1 MSELTK
7 EKKIALGVTIA
18 IAVVFVIIII
28 IVIVV
33 IIKRKKKAEEEK
45 ETKEGF
51 KTGNQTIPMILL
63 NSYMISTLTKDARN
77 LSSLVTNSTIYA
89 IERAI
94 NKARKELDSAIETF
108 KKRCEEKGIKDHKK
122 VTGPQK
128 TFMQFDKIP
137 VTSRYN
143 RVLDLYEVLR
153 NVISKIEKEKPI
165 ITEIV
170 VPEMGWRNHST
181 SIIKQETKLTIKP
194 EIKTYILNN
203 CNYMEVPTYKY
214 VQASLGQKR
223 KVNGREETIWHES
236 SYNYKPKL
244 EEKVSRSMIQDI
256 DFSGNSHQ
264 TNGIKLEE
272 SKPVVEEVKISKVEE
287 AKPQVIEEVKVSK
300 VEEVKPIV
308 NEIKI
313 AEAKPEVVELK
324 AVGIAEAKQQVIKAA
339 NVEPPVVS
347 NYVEPIRVAESNII
361 EAKAENPKAE
371 TVQAAVVNNY
381 VTSKADGI
389 DFKTASAQNS
399 EVRIPAGAICTTNEQ
414 EIKFLKALRSLK

>member
-28 IVIVV
+28 IIIVV

-63 NSYMISTLTKDARN
+63 NSYMNSTLTKDARN

-94 NKARKELDSAIETF
+94 NKARKELDSAIEAF
-108 KKRCEEKGIKDHKK
+108 KKRCAEKGIKDHKK

-128 TFMQFDKIP
+128 TFILLDKIP

-153 NVISKIEKEKPI
+153 NVISKIDKEKAT

-170 VPEMGWRNHST
+170 IPEMDWKNHST

-223 KVNGREETIWHES
+223 KVNGREEIIWHES

-244 EEKVSRSMIQDI
+244 EEDVQPLLKKTAIQDI
-256 DFSGNSHQ
+256 VFTGNSQ
-264 TNGIKLEE
+264 TNGVKLEE
-272 SKPVVEEVKISKVEE
+272 AKPVVEEVKAVKIEEVKPVVEEIKISKVEE
-287 AKPQVIEEVKVSK
+287 AKPEVGVAQP
-300 VEEVKPIV
+300 VV

-313 AEAKPEVVELK
+313 AEVKPEVVELK
-324 AVGIAEAKQQVIKAA
+324 AVGIAEAKPEI
-339 NVEPPVVS
+339 VS

-361 EAKAENPKAE
+361 EAKVENPKAE
-371 TVQAAVVNNY
+371 TVQATVVNNY
-381 VTSKADGI
+381 VKSKADGI
-389 DFKTASAQNS
+389 DFSSNSAQSS